1 MATLVNTPAA
11 SFDSFAQSS
20 NANSELLIHATKE
33 GQSYDQTVPIPGP
46 GVLFFDQSN
55 SNFFF
60 LPDNV
65 DPNWAA
71 VETISGVTP

>member
-1 MATLVNTPAA
+1 MTTLTYTPVA
-11 SFDSFAQSS
+11 SFDSFTQTL
-20 NANSELLIHATKE
+20 NANGELVLHATLA
-33 GQSYDQTVPIPGP
+33 GQSYDQTVSVPGP
-46 GVLFFDQSN
+46 GTLFFDQSN

-71 VETISGVTP
+71 VETISGVTS